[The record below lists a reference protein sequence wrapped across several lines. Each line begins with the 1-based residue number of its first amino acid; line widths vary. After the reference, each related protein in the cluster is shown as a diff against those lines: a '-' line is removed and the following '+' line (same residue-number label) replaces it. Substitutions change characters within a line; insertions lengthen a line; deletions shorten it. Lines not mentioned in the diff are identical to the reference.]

1 MLDSYS
7 VPQTPPDLYPIT
19 NTPRSLVGVSNAIKL
34 IGAPP
39 QPGNEKFALRE
50 AMKAFIDRWRELL
63 AIDPASISL
72 TAADTSGDTERLTY
86 RQANYAHPLA
96 GSFGEMVAVVSRDGR
111 LIQLDD
117 RFVPTVDLP
126 LRPSIERDAAA
137 KRVVGRTFSY
147 TDIAGGQQRS
157 QIVEPSEITVKR
169 LVTLPVEKGDLIEIR
184 LAWEV
189 VAGRSLSWTVY
200 IDAVTG
206 EEVRVIQNFQ
216 T

>member
-1 MLDSYS
+1 M
-7 VPQTPPDLYPIT
+7 
-19 NTPRSLVGVSNAIKL
+19 
-34 IGAPP
+34 
-39 QPGNEKFALRE
+39 
-50 AMKAFIDRWRELL
+50 
-63 AIDPASISL
+63 
-72 TAADTSGDTERLTY
+72 
-86 RQANYAHPLA
+86 
-96 GSFGEMVAVVSRDGR
+96 
-111 LIQLDD
+111 QLDD

-157 QIVEPSEITVKR
+157 QIAEPSEITVKR
-169 LVTLPVEKGDLIEIR
+169 LVTLPVEKGDVIEIR